1 MPKNMQS
8 NLVET
13 FLGILFSLGQSV
25 ESISHAI
32 SSNAMFQWLFK
43 YVDYVIY
50 DFIITSVIHL
60 VEELWTINLTTWST
74 FHMLN
79 IFRINFNY
87 NWLEYSQ
94 KNNFLTITITWMDNE
109 IHPCQLANFKC
120 IIHLGWRVFYKTL

>member
-25 ESISHAI
+25 ESFSHAMG
-32 SSNAMFQWLFK
+32 SNAMFQWLFK

-60 VEELWTINLTTWST
+60 VEEL
-74 FHMLN
+74 
-79 IFRINFNY
+79 
-87 NWLEYSQ
+87 
-94 KNNFLTITITWMDNE
+94 
-109 IHPCQLANFKC
+109 
-120 IIHLGWRVFYKTL
+120 